1 MTVGRT
7 TLTYRFEDYDIK
19 TGKLRHRPGYW
30 ASIEEFASLI
40 AEGQTEE
47 EAINTLLLEFQE
59 RVHALQNH
67 GEPLPLPGSGKPVFT
82 FAPNDQ
88 IEQFRPLV
96 DDFWERILG
105 TSYSTSFV
113 SNESTLQV
121 WEQLYVRGGRQEL
134 IARVKAIYGVDITSY
149 YDRSLPIVLKI
160 ISEKGGE

>member
-1 MTVGRT
+1 M
-7 TLTYRFEDYDIK
+7 TYRFEDYDIQ
-19 TGKLRHRPGYW
+19 TGKFRDRPVYW
-30 ASIEEFASLI
+30 ASIEEFGSLI

-47 EAINTLLLEFQE
+47 EAIHKLLPKFQE
-59 RVHALQNH
+59 RVYELQSH
-67 GEPLPLPGSGKPVFT
+67 GKPLPLPGSGKPVFT

-121 WEQLYVRGGRQEL
+121 WEQLYVRGGRQE
-134 IARVKAIYGVDITSY
+134 IVARVKAIYGVEITDDY
-149 YDRSLPIVLKI
+149 ERPLPIVLRI
-160 ISEKGGE
+160 ISEKGGK

>member
-1 MTVGRT
+1 M
-7 TLTYRFEDYDIK
+7 TYRFEDYDIK
-19 TGKLRHRPGYW
+19 TGELRDRPGYW

-40 AEGQTEE
+40 ADGQTEE
-47 EAINTLLLEFQE
+47 EAFHKLLPKFQE
-59 RVHALQNH
+59 RVHALQSH
-67 GEPLPLPGSGKPVFT
+67 GEPLPLPGSGKRVPT

-113 SNESTLQV
+113 SNESTLEV
-121 WEQLYVRGGRQEL
+121 WEHMYVPGGRQEL
-134 IARVKAIYGVDITSY
+134 IARVKAIYGVDITGY
-149 YDRSLPIVLKI
+149 YDRPIPIVLRI